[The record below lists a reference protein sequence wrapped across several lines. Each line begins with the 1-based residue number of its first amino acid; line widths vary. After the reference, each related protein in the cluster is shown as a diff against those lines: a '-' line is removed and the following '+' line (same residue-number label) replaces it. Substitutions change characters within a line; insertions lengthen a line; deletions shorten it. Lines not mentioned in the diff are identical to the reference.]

1 MTVSG
6 TRYEVGREHTKA
18 WLQYERLDG
27 NEYWSQWEKKTIH
40 TMACQ
45 ANSRVRRPPPSSSR
59 NVLKA
64 LRWGVIKVCITVAVK
79 VRA

>member
-27 NEYWSQWEKKTIH
+27 NEYWGQWEKKTIH

-45 ANSRVRRPPPSSSR
+45 ASGRVRQC
-59 NVLKA
+59 LKEDD
-64 LRWGVIKVCITVAVK
+64 CIVDIHYSPVVK
-79 VRA
+79 N